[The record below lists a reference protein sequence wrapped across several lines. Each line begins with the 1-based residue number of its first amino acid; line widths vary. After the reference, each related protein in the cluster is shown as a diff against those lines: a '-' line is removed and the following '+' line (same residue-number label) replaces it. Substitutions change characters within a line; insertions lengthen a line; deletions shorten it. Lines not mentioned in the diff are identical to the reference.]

1 MMEFIRI
8 GVKFRFSNHKFVK
21 LKSKIM
27 ENEKLRRQSGAPYYE
42 HQDSQTVGERGP
54 VLLQDFIL
62 QENLAHFVRERIPE
76 RVVHA
81 KGTGAYGKFT
91 VTHDISKYT
100 KAKLFSKVGNSCRMF
115 ARFST
120 VGGEKGSAD
129 TARDP
134 RGFALKFYT
143 EDGNWDLV
151 GNNTPV
157 FFIKDAKKFPDFIH
171 TQKRVPKTNLKS
183 ATMMWDF
190 WSLNPESLHQVL
202 ILMSDRGT
210 PHGYRHM
217 HGFGSHTFSMINA
230 ENERVWVKFHF
241 KTKQGIQNFNNEEA
255 IKMAGENADFAQ
267 EDLCKAIENGDFPK
281 WTLYIQVMTEEQA
294 TEFRWNPFD
303 VTKVWFQADF
313 PLIEVGE
320 MELNEIPTNYFAH
333 VEQSAFSP
341 ANLID
346 GISFSPDKMLQGRL
360 FSYPDAH
367 RYRLGVN
374 AHQLEVNR
382 CPFSTK
388 NYQRDGFMA
397 DSTNYGDAPNYHPNS
412 FDSIKPDPDYKNFE
426 YELSSTKV
434 ANFGRNEFDDDHYTQ
449 PGLLYTKAMNQQDR
463 EKLVHNIVES
473 MKGIDGPKRDEII
486 NRQLCHFFRA
496 NIEMGMKIAA
506 GLQININSDM
516 MNHTL

>member
-1 MMEFIRI
+1 MAT
-8 GVKFRFSNHKFVK
+8 KK
-21 LKSKIM
+21 LTSS
-27 ENEKLRRQSGAPYYE
+27 SGAPYYE
-42 HQDSQTVGERGP
+42 HQDSQTVGARGP

-76 RVVHA
+76 RIVHA
-81 KGTGAYGKFT
+81 KGSGAYGKFT
-91 VTHDISKYT
+91 VTHDISQYT
-100 KAKLFSKVGNSCRMF
+100 KAKLFSKVGNECRLF

-129 TARDP
+129 TERDP

-171 TQKRVPKTNLKS
+171 TQKRLPSTNLKS

-210 PHGYRHM
+210 PYGYRHM
-217 HGFGSHTFSMINA
+217 NGFGSHTFSMINA

-241 KTKQGIQNFNNEEA
+241 KTKQGIKNFSNAEA
-255 IKMAGENADFAQ
+255 VKMKGENPDFAQ
-267 EDLCKAIENGDFPK
+267 EDLVYAIAEGNYPK
-281 WTLYIQVMTEEQA
+281 WTLSIQVMTEEQA
-294 TEFRWNPFD
+294 QEFRWNPFD
-303 VTKVWFQADF
+303 VTKVWFHDEF

-320 MELNEIPTNYFAH
+320 VELNEIPNNFFAH
-333 VEQSAFSP
+333 VEQSTFSP
-341 ANLID
+341 SNLIS
-346 GISFSPDKMLQGRL
+346 GISFSPDKILQGRL

-367 RYRLGVN
+367 RYRVGVN

-382 CPFSTK
+382 CPFAVN

-397 DSTNYGDAPNYHPNS
+397 DSSGYKDNPNYYPNS
-412 FDSIKPDPDYKNFE
+412 FDEVKPDTDYKNFE
-426 YELSSTKV
+426 YDLDATKV
-434 ANFGRNEFDDDHYTQ
+434 AHFNRNENDDDHYTQ
-449 PGLLYTKAMNQQDR
+449 PGLLYTKAMTQENR
-463 EKLVHNIVES
+463 ENLINNIIDS
-473 MKGIDGPKRDEII
+473 MNKIAGPKKDEII

-496 NIEMGMKIAA
+496 NIELGMKIAM
-506 GLQININSDM
+506 GLQVNIDANMITHSK
-516 MNHTL
+516 NNES